1 MEIVSLDEMGGF
13 EFQRFVAHLFEQL
26 GFGKTKKIRRV
37 RDAGR
42 DVLLQSPD
50 GGLIVVECKHH
61 PKGTIGRPVVQK
73 LHSAV
78 ITAQAKKGFVV
89 TTGRFS
95 RAAAEYAKGLGSL
108 IELVDSRI
116 LYDMA
121 KRAGIKLLKK
131 GERTA
136 IYHVI
141 PSSQEL
147 IEQILIQH
155 IIDDAVSHPNTPDQL
170 AKITVT
176 KTHFI
181 PTYHLE
187 YSLHQNF
194 STTVGVIHSVNVDEG
209 HILISGQDGHFLRS
223 ELVRMLT
230 PSSMDES
237 WYPQKQEKVSSGRFK
252 LGYSY
257 AKRGGTKHIQEY
269 HTETVGYYGL
279 NNVYYTKRCVPN
291 ASSILIR
298 SITQVYLPILTV
310 SCDILKRQHK
320 LSLCGNRMEV
330 EILDHS
336 AKCGICEICGKKLE
350 GGRLLCNSCGRIVH
364 APSFMGHAYLCEIC
378 GKTICKECT
387 YWTRKYLFFKKKLC
401 EECAESLERKGK
413 KVRKLTST
421 HDMSTAKP
429 DLGSVLDLEQKAIE
443 LEKGGEL
450 EEAKQLYW
458 QIVSMGFEGSFPY
471 ERLRIIHAKQGDLK
485 GAIEA
490 CKAYANLNSSY
501 MGYDVKRERMKEWIR
516 KYQARLNT

>member
-1 MEIVSLDEMGGF
+1 MEIVSLDEMDGF

-42 DVLLQSPD
+42 DVVLRSPG

-61 PKGTIGRPVVQK
+61 PKGTIGRPVLQK

-78 ITAQAKKGFVV
+78 ITAQARKGFVV

-95 RAAAEYAKGLGSL
+95 RAATDYAKGLESL

-121 KRAGIKLLKK
+121 KRAGIKLLRK
-131 GERTA
+131 GERTTV
-136 IYHVI
+136 YHVI
-141 PSSQEL
+141 PPSQEL
-147 IEQILIQH
+147 TKQVLIPH
-155 IIDDAVSHPNTPDQL
+155 IIGNALSHPNTASQL
-170 AKITVT
+170 ARITT
-176 KTHFI
+176 INTQFI
-181 PTYHLE
+181 PAYLLE
-187 YSLHQNF
+187 YSLHQDF
-194 STTVGVIHSVNVDEG
+194 STTVGLIHSANVDKG
-209 HILISGQDGHFLRS
+209 HIIISGQDGHLLRS
-223 ELVRMLT
+223 ELVKMLT
-230 PSSMDES
+230 PTSMDES
-237 WYPQKQEKVSSGRFK
+237 WYPQKQAKVSSGRFT
-252 LGYSY
+252 LGYSD
-257 AKRGGTKHIQEY
+257 AKRIGTKHIREY

-279 NNVYYTKRCVPN
+279 NNVYYTKTCVPG

-310 SCDILKRQHK
+310 SCDILTRQHQ
-320 LSLCGNRMEV
+320 LSLCGNRIEV

-336 AKCGICEICGKKLE
+336 AKCGTCEICGKKIGHE
-350 GGRLLCNSCGRIVH
+350 RLLCNSCGRIVH

-378 GKTICKECT
+378 SKTICKECT

-401 EECAESLERKGK
+401 EDCAETLKREAK
-413 KVRKLTST
+413 KIRKLTST
-421 HDMSTAKP
+421 HDTTTAEP
-429 DLGSVLDLEQKAIE
+429 NLGNVLDLEQKAIE

-450 EEAKQLYW
+450 EKTKQLYW
-458 QIVSMGFEGSFPY
+458 QIISTGFDGSFPY
-471 ERLRIIHAKQGDLK
+471 ERLRIIHAKQGDLE

-490 CKAYANLNSSY
+490 CKAYVDLNSSY

-516 KYQARLNT
+516 KYRARLNA